1 MPFLTAVE
9 KEGYSRTKVENT
21 CWLED
26 REEEGGS
33 LWMGGQVT
41 EAGQVGKCGTG
52 LWNSVVVDILKA
64 GMGVPLRIRSLQTMY
79 RKHTSITVV

>member
-26 REEEGGS
+26 RDEEGGGTAS
-33 LWMGGQVT
+33 TSARDRELPKELTCNFCNEILTAAVILPCCVV
-41 EAGQVGKCGTG
+41 AG
-52 LWNSVVVDILKA
+52 
-64 GMGVPLRIRSLQTMY
+64 
-79 RKHTSITVV
+79 